1 MNATASAITR
11 NSNTSF
17 YYSFSLLPRP
27 KREAIHAVYA
37 FCRYSDDIVDEEDD
51 QQRKIV
57 RLRRWRIELNRA
69 LRGTSSSSLLNQ
81 LSATARR
88 FNIPVELFYEVLRGM
103 EMDLTTTRYETFDD
117 LLEYCYLVASTV
129 GLICRKIF
137 GYRNESTRDYAVN
150 LGIALQL
157 TNILR
162 DVKDDAKRGRIYIP
176 REDLARFGYSE
187 DDLLRCRYTPAFRS
201 LMEFECLR
209 ARSYFDKARAALRNE
224 DKRFFF
230 AARVMS
236 SIYAHI
242 LDRIEKAEYNVFDRR
257 ISLPRLLKV
266 LIALR
271 YWLSHHL
278 KYSWFARSWK
288 EERLADLS
296 GRTS

>member
-1 MNATASAITR
+1 MNATASVITR

-17 YYSFSLLPRP
+17 LYSFSLLPRP

-37 FCRYSDDIVDEEDD
+37 FCRYSDDIVDEDD
-51 QQRKIV
+51 DLHRKIV

-69 LRGTSSSSLLNQ
+69 LGGTSSSSLLNQ

-88 FNIPVELFYEVLRGM
+88 FNIPVELFYELLRGM
-103 EMDLTTTRYETFDD
+103 EMDLTTTRYRTFDD
-117 LLEYCYLVASTV
+117 LQEYCYLVASTV
-129 GLICRKIF
+129 GLVCRKIF

-162 DVKDDAKRGRIYIP
+162 DVKDDAKRGRIYLP
-176 REDLARFGYSE
+176 LEDLARFGYSE
-187 DDLLRCRYTPAFRS
+187 DDLLHCRYTPAFRS

-209 ARSYFDKARAALRNE
+209 ARSYFDKARASLGNE
-224 DKRFFF
+224 DKRSFF

-242 LDRIEKAEYNVFDRR
+242 LRGIEKADYNVFDRR
-257 ISLPRLLKV
+257 ISIPRLLKL

-288 EERLADLS
+288 EERLAGLS
-296 GRTS
+296 GRTP